1 MINTLI
7 FSLHSTTYIRY
18 LYYVGTGKTY
28 SLFGGQSDDM
38 VRMRKDSSST
48 KRGKNYTDFEVREK
62 GKNGNDDDFDQ
73 CSLISDDSGLI
84 PRILY
89 DVIEGMRT
97 KDLESEDSE
106 MNITFSFLEIYNEKI
121 RDLLL
126 TDDESM
132 MKSANEPFANTGNG
146 VGPTTQSAMLRV
158 REHPVLGPYVEGLT
172 KPTVHNAEDAL
183 RLLAVGLSRRSTTQ
197 TAWNAHSS
205 RSHAVVTVEI
215 SHAGKYAE
223 KAFATGFIDARSHL
237 FSPTVSFTRS
247 TKSGNGLSPEC
258 SGGGDMLSHSVT
270 SLSMHPGTVRDTEH
284 DNRHFVR
291 VQLVD
296 LAGSERDPMHPG
308 RVPREGDELDLMA
321 ASGPSSGGRHGKR
334 SSTPGKNNSDAFGG
348 SSTPASSTANTN
360 EMRMIRRSLSTL
372 GYIIKALGKGVFFP
386 LFCLYNIYLPYLSF
400 IFLHGIILLPYS

>member
-1 MINTLI
+1 
-7 FSLHSTTYIRY
+7 
-18 LYYVGTGKTY
+18 
-28 SLFGGQSDDM
+28 
-38 VRMRKDSSST
+38 MRKDSSGS
-48 KRGKNYTDFEVREK
+48 KRGKSYTDIDERER
-62 GKNGNDDDFDQ
+62 GKNDDNNDQ

-126 TDDESM
+126 TDDDSM
-132 MKSANEPFANTGNG
+132 MRSSCEPFANTGNG
-146 VGPTTQSAMLRV
+146 SGPTTQSAMLRV

-223 KAFATGFIDARSHL
+223 NAFPTGSIDARSHL

-247 TKSGNGLSPEC
+247 TKNGNGLSPEC
-258 SGGGDMLSHSVT
+258 SGGDMLSHSVT
-270 SLSMHPGTVRDTEH
+270 SLSMHPGTVRDAEH

-308 RVPREGDELDLMA
+308 RVPREGDEVDLMA
-321 ASGPSSGGRHGKR
+321 ATGPSSGGRNVKR
-334 SSTPGKNNSDAFGG
+334 NSTPNKNNSDAFGG

-372 GYIIKALGKGVFFP
+372 GYIIKALGT
-386 LFCLYNIYLPYLSF
+386 
-400 IFLHGIILLPYS
+400 